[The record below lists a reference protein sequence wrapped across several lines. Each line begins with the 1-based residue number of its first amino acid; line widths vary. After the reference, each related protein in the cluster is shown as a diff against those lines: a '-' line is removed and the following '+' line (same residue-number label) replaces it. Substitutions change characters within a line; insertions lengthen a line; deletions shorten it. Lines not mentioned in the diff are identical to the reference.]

1 LFASTSTPKFSL
13 KASFLIDLLN
23 FSKLIFFMI
32 GGFSL
37 SIIYRVVTVM
47 ERLIKTMQSCAGW
60 LAGNREREW
69 AMLYT

>member
-1 LFASTSTPKFSL
+1 
-13 KASFLIDLLN
+13 
-23 FSKLIFFMI
+23 MI

-47 ERLIKTMQSCAGW
+47 ERLIKTMKSCAGW